1 MKAKFERAVPYSG
14 DALNLP
20 VPNVDQS
27 IPYYVEKLGF
37 QLVSRT
43 EAPVR
48 SAILERDKVRIGL
61 AENGGDPAQNGA
73 YFQVDNIEAAFEE
86 FRGHSPAPGDLRA
99 DKTGGTAKRVFFE
112 VAPDGLCFMVGQ
124 PLK

>member
-1 MKAKFERAVPYSG
+1 MKAKFERAVPYAG

-27 IPYYVEKLGF
+27 VPFYVEKFGF
-37 QLVSRT
+37 HVVSRA
-43 EAPVR
+43 ESPVR

-73 YFQVDNIEAAFEE
+73 YLQVDDIEAVFAEL
-86 FRGHSPAPGDLRA
+86 RGRSPVPGDLRE

-112 VAPDGLCFMVGQ
+112 IAPDGLCFMFGQ

>member
-27 IPYYVEKLGF
+27 IPYYVERFGF
-37 QLVSRT
+37 HVVSGA
-43 EAPVR
+43 ESPVR
-48 SAILERDKVRIGL
+48 SAILERDEVRIGL
-61 AENGGDPAQNGA
+61 AENGGDPTQNGA
-73 YFQVDNIEAAFEE
+73 YFQVDDIEAAFEE
-86 FRGHSPAPGDLRA
+86 LRGRSPAPGDLKQ

-112 VAPDGLCFMVGQ
+112 IAPDGLCFMLGQ

>member
-1 MKAKFERAVPYSG
+1 MKAKFERAIPYGG

-20 VPNVDQS
+20 VPSVDQS

>member
-14 DALNLP
+14 NALSLP
-20 VPNVDQS
+20 VPSVDES
-27 IPYYVEKLGF
+27 VPYYVEKFGF
-37 QLVSRT
+37 EVVSRT
-43 EAPVR
+43 RSPVR

-73 YFQVDNIEAAFEE
+73 YFQVDDIEAVFSEL
-86 FRGHSPAPGDLRA
+86 RGRNPAPGDLSH

-112 VAPDGLCFMVGQ
+112 IAPDGLCFMFGQ

>member
-1 MKAKFERAVPYSG
+1 MKAKFERAVPFSG

-20 VPNVDQS
+20 VPSVDQS

-43 EAPVR
+43 EAPVS

-124 PLK
+124 RLK

>member
-1 MKAKFERAVPYSG
+1 MKAKFERAIPYSG
-14 DALNLP
+14 DAMSLP

-27 IPYYVEKLGF
+27 IPYYVERFGF
-37 QLVSRT
+37 HLVSRT
-43 EAPVR
+43 ESPVR

-61 AENGGDPAQNGA
+61 AENGGDPTQNGA
-73 YFQVDNIEAAFEE
+73 YLQVDDIEAAFEE
-86 FRGHSPAPGDLRA
+86 FRGHSPAPGDLGA

-112 VAPDGLCFMVGQ
+112 VAPDGLCFMFGQ